1 MCSGLIIEL
10 DLLFMINESLS
21 NARNPEL
28 LVQGLYLPCQ
38 NRKAGA
44 DALQRN
50 RFGCSVAHWLSQ
62 AVEVFGSHVSLSLA
76 NATVLFR
83 SGQRQIMQSSRPM
96 GITVLLNDR

>member
-1 MCSGLIIEL
+1 MLWAHYRIGFAFHDQRKLVKRSQ
-10 DLLFMINESLS
+10 
-21 NARNPEL
+21 PEL

-62 AVEVFGSHVSLSLA
+62 AVEVFGSH
-76 NATVLFR
+76 TVLFR